1 MLNKKLRNLR
11 TGRGIT
17 QAALAASTGV
27 TPRAVKYWEQGT
39 RTPSTSSLLALAHFF
54 HVSPKYLMTE
64 D

>member
-27 TPRAVKYWEQGT
+27 TPRAVKHWEQGT

-54 HVSPKYLMTE
+54 HVSPEYLMTE

>member
-1 MLNKKLRNLR
+1 MLNKRLHELR
-11 TGRGIT
+11 TKRGIT

-39 RTPSTSSLLALAHFF
+39 RTPRTSSLLALAHFF
-54 HVSPKYLMTE
+54 HVSPEYLMTE

>member
-39 RTPSTSSLLALAHFF
+39 RTPSCEFS
-54 HVSPKYLMTE
+54 
-64 D
+64 